1 MMYQPAY
8 GRDSTAQQRFLE
20 DLLRLQ
26 RGVHEGLQEQV
37 LEFTGGNSPALE
49 RYTRNYLRE
58 FQRYQALSG
67 FPELYEQVRASDLI
81 YIGDYH
87 TLRQSQEM
95 ALQVLEQAAT
105 ADRPLVL
112 AVEMIQSSH
121 QTHLDAYWRGEIDER
136 EFLERVEYTETWN
149 FRWDNYRPLF
159 TAARQHGVRMVAI
172 NQPGE
177 TGQERIQRRDARIA
191 DRLVAVI
198 TEDPRARIL
207 VLIGDLHLAS
217 AHLPRAV
224 DKRLV
229 QQGVQRSR
237 LVIHQNSDE
246 LYWDLARS
254 GNEDGTQV
262 VRLSDDRF
270 CVMQVPPYVKL
281 QSYLSWEHAADDP
294 EGDIDMLDLFDPTQ
308 SRIVERLLENL
319 CGFLQ
324 LPDVAPPADLFTNL
338 DESFFDAVDAADL
351 SQAQQEELHL
361 QAFANRSCWIAEIDA
376 VYLPYFS
383 VNHAAEAS
391 MLVLLDRLSS
401 DYGMQGD
408 VYEDFYVRCLRN
420 AFAFL
425 ASKLIN
431 PRRVV
436 SGEDEIRR
444 FLRKAVRRLHE
455 PQLIF
460 RKRVA
465 RFVVQHKDLE
475 RSQEGLEPQ
484 GRLKQIYEESLD
496 IQLEV
501 TFQLGAML
509 GEAMAAAL
517 QQGGFDRDH
526 LRQHLL
532 AMEEMPA
539 SERYFRLLQQTQAFA

>member
-1 MMYQPAY
+1 MYQPAP
-8 GRDSTAQQRFLE
+8 GHGSPAQEHLIE

-26 RGVHEGLQEQV
+26 RAVHEGLEEQV
-37 LEFTGGNSPALE
+37 LEFTGGNPPALE
-49 RYTRNYLRE
+49 RYYRDYLLE

-67 FPELYEQVRASDLI
+67 FPELYDRVLQSDLI

-95 ALQVLEQAAT
+95 ALQVLEKAAS
-105 ADRPLVL
+105 ADRPVVL
-112 AVEMIQSSH
+112 AIEMIQSTH
-121 QTHLDAYWRGEIDER
+121 QEHLDAYWRGEIDDNA
-136 EFLERVEYTETWN
+136 FLERVEYADTWN
-149 FRWDNYRPLF
+149 FRWENYRPLF
-159 TAARQHGVRMVAI
+159 YAARQHGVRMVAI

-191 DRLVAVI
+191 DRLMEI
-198 TEDPRARIL
+198 LEEHPRARVL

-224 DKRLV
+224 GNRLR
-229 QQGVQRSR
+229 QRGLQRSR

-254 GNEDGTQV
+254 GNEGGTQV

-294 EGDIDMLDLFDPTQ
+294 EGQSETLDLFDPTAT
-308 SRIVERLLENL
+308 RVVETLLDKL
-319 CGFLQ
+319 CEFLQ
-324 LPDVAPPADLFTNL
+324 LPTVAPPADLFTNL
-338 DESFFDAVDAADL
+338 DESFFDAIDAADL
-351 SQAQQEELHL
+351 SVQRQEELHL
-361 QAFANRSCWIAEIDA
+361 LAFANRSCWIAEIDA

-391 MLVLLDRLSS
+391 MQVLIDRLSPAYALQ
-401 DYGMQGD
+401 DD
-408 VYEDFYVRCLRN
+408 AVEDFYVRCMRN

-425 ASKLIN
+425 GSKLIN

-436 SGEDEIRR
+436 SGEDDIRR

-465 RFVVQHKDLE
+465 RFIVQHKDLE
-475 RSQEGLEPQ
+475 RSLEQEPR

-509 GEAMAAAL
+509 GEDLASAL
-517 QQGGFDRDH
+517 QRGVIDRDH
-526 LRQHLL
+526 LRRHLL
-532 AMEEMPA
+532 AMQEMPV
-539 SERYFRLLQQTQAFA
+539 SERYFHLQRQLRGRD